1 MVPTSIATSSSELTS
16 RARQLARADLQAVAD
31 EHHQDAVA
39 RQQAWS
45 ELSAFGGPPP
55 VGSSTT
61 PLESH
66 QIVTSCQF
74 DTVGALLVSSTRGG
88 TIALHDF
95 DAFLASYP
103 SLRRAQL
110 RQQRTLDQQHQLLQR
125 QRQQRASVINV
136 DDDPIEEPDV
146 IEAAAPSPARQM
158 APVIALPEPIHVIR
172 NDKSIERVVWNRA
185 RANQDEVACA
195 FTSSPAIFVYDLG
208 VCANDPTSVLS
219 SKDASAGSFD
229 VAFSSCTCM
238 IRSCGAASRE
248 EARLI

>member
-1 MVPTSIATSSSELTS
+1 M
-16 RARQLARADLQAVAD
+16 
-31 EHHQDAVA
+31 
-39 RQQAWS
+39 
-45 ELSAFGGPPP
+45 
-55 VGSSTT
+55 
-61 PLESH
+61 
-66 QIVTSCQF
+66 
-74 DTVGALLVSSTRGG
+74 GALLVSSTRGG

-238 IRSCGAASRE
+238 SLSCGAASRE